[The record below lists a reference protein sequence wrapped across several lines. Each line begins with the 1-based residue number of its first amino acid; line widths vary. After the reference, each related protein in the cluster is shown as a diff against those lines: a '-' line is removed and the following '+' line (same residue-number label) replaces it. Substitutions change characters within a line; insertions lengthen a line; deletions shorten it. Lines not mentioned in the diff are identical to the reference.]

1 MKKKVLLLIALL
13 LPLMAN
19 AQFETIDGIR
29 YYFSSFNDCYQVQ
42 KSPDY
47 SGEIVIPSIINGKR
61 VQEIDKKAFCNNQDV
76 TSVHLAFTINKI
88 LDEAFSGCS
97 GITSIEIPQN
107 VELIGDK
114 AFANCKNL
122 KDIYCFAKNPSMG
135 IDVFDK
141 TKGFVLHVPAEYIPN
156 YKDSKQWKNA
166 KKVVAIT
173 TESWAAEQ
181 YKRELAEQER
191 LEAEARQKQIQDSI
205 AAREKQIKDSIEA
218 KQKLDS
224 ELAAAENGDAAAMVR
239 LGIGYE
245 EGKGVEKNIQKAVE
259 YYQKAAD
266 LGNVEGQFNL
276 GRCYYNGTGFKKNP
290 DAAMIWIEKA
300 VAQGHERAK
309 IYKELFDD
317 DYGSFYKDD
326 RNWRIRTPSGTTIKP
341 VKSDCNCRIETD
353 HFEVRWVVARLYEDE
368 HRNIA
373 QGNGLFKVWPGYDDS
388 PIDVNLSDV
397 DSYTAYIALSKEER
411 IKLIEKELCCLD
423 YGRVGLVFNKPHDG
437 EQIEAFYNGKFYPSY
452 KELESVQRTEKKKA
466 IQTILAPYIK
476 RFGFNP
482 DGLSYTQVIKSG
494 RLFKLLCD
502 WYSLLRSNKKTYV
515 QFTLS
520 IDHGSSKC
528 YDMSRVNEYY
538 RSTNIGYIWVSG
550 DKVTTVVWY

>member
-19 AQFETIDGIR
+19 AQLETIDGIR
-29 YYFSSFNDCYQVQ
+29 YYFSTFNDCYQVQ
-42 KSPDY
+42 RAPFGY
-47 SGEIVIPSIINGKR
+47 SGEIVIHSILNGKR

-76 TSVHLAFTINKI
+76 TSVHLAFTINNI

-107 VELIGDK
+107 VVLIGAK

-141 TKGFVLHVPAEYIPN
+141 TKGFILHVPAEYIPY

-224 ELAAAENGDAAAMVR
+224 DLAAAEKGDAAAMVR

-259 YYQKAAD
+259 YYQRAAD

-276 GRCYYNGTGFKKNP
+276 GRCYYNGTGFKRNP

-317 DYGSFYKDD
+317 EFGSYYKNEY
-326 RNWRIRTPSGTTIKP
+326 NWRIRIATGTTVKP
-341 VKSDCNCRIETD
+341 VEGSDHRIKTD
-353 HFEVRWVVARLYEDE
+353 HFEVRGVDARIDGDNY
-368 HRNIA
+368 RNIA
-373 QGNGLFKVWPGYDDS
+373 QEDGLFKIEYLHKDHPV
-388 PIDVNLSDV
+388 DVNLLDA
-397 DSYTAYIALSKEER
+397 DSYIALSKEEK
-411 IKLIEKELCCLD
+411 IKLIEKELCCID
-423 YGRVGLVFNKPHDG
+423 YERQGLVFYKPENENG
-437 EQIEAFYNGKFYPSY
+437 TGIEAFYRGKFYPSWSD
-452 KELESVQRTEKKKA
+452 LVSVQSAEKKKA
-466 IQTILAPYIK
+466 TEKQMAPWVK
-476 RFGFNP
+476 RFGFDP
-482 DGLSYTQVIKSG
+482 SEKSTGQLIRSG
-494 RLFKLLCD
+494 RSFKLLCD
-502 WYSLLRSNKKTYV
+502 WYNHLAAHGDHAEFR
-515 QFTLS
+515 LS

-528 YDMSRVNEYY
+528 YDVLWGTLFGNK
-538 RSTNIGYIWVSG
+538 IGYIWVHG

>member
-317 DYGSFYKDD
+317 DYGSFFKSD
-326 RNWRIRTPSGTTIKP
+326 RNWRIRTATGATVKP
-341 VKSDCNCRIETD
+341 VEGSDYRIKTD
-353 HFEVRWVVARLYEDE
+353 HFEVCWVDARPNEDE
-368 HRNIA
+368 YRNIA
-373 QGNGLFKVWPGYDDS
+373 QGDGLFKIVYLHKDHPV
-388 PIDVNLSDV
+388 DVNLLDV
-397 DSYTAYIALSKEER
+397 DSYIALSKEEK
-411 IKLIEKELCCLD
+411 IKLIEKELSCVD
-423 YGRVGLVFNKPHDG
+423 YGKLGLAFYKPG
-437 EQIEAFYNGKFYPSY
+437 NGTAIEAFYSGKFYPSY

-494 RLFKLLCD
+494 RSFKLLCD
-502 WYSLLRSNKKTYV
+502 WYSLLRSNKKSYV